1 MSNRRIKYF
10 MARVRRFVVTTF
22 VGGFLVVL
30 PVTIFV
36 IIVGMA
42 VNFIVNLLTP
52 IKSILGMEDA
62 SAQGLVNLLAFA
74 IVMTLFFFIGLFV
87 STDEGRDFFNYIE
100 ENFLM
105 QLPMY
110 ASIKE
115 TTNQFLGRK
124 KMPFEE
130 VVSVDVFGNSTRM
143 IGFITDEAAEGELLT
158 VFVPTGPNPTNGF
171 IFCVR
176 ENQVQRLNVK
186 TDQAMRMVIGVGT
199 GAGKLF
205 TQDYKDIEPE
215 PYEPGEL
222 EENSGS

>member
-1 MSNRRIKYF
+1 MTNRKFKYF

-30 PVTIFV
+30 PVTIFI
-36 IIVGMA
+36 IIVGMV

-74 IVMTLFFFIGLFV
+74 IVMVLFFFIGLFV
-87 STDEGRDFFNYIE
+87 STDEGREFFNYIE
-100 ENFLM
+100 AKFLM
-105 QLPMY
+105 QLPLY
-110 ASIKE
+110 ASIRE
-115 TTNQFLGRK
+115 TTQQFLGRK
-124 KMPFEE
+124 KMPFQE

-176 ENQVQRLNVK
+176 EEQVQRLKVK

-205 TQDYKDIEPE
+205 TQDYRDIPVQAVNPSEIKGP
-215 PYEPGEL
+215 
-222 EENSGS
+222 SGT